1 MTDLPATHRRLVS
14 TVTKDGQARLSIQD
28 VPLPV
33 PGDDEV
39 LVRVEATPINPSD
52 LAVLLALTDP
62 AGYTRQDD
70 GTTAAPLAPA
80 VQRAL
85 SARAGIDLPV
95 GNEGAGTVV
104 AAGASDAAQALL
116 GKTVALAGGGFYA
129 QYRKVPAAACMIVPE
144 GTSAEEGASSY
155 VNPLTALGMVG
166 TMKREGYS
174 GLVHTAA
181 ASNLG
186 QMLVKLCAADG
197 VPLVNIVR
205 SDAQA
210 QILRDLGAEHVVDM
224 TADDF
229 MAKLIDAIAATGAYL
244 AFDAVGGGKLAGQ
257 ILAAM
262 EQAALRTQK
271 ADGPYGSRQMKQ
283 VYVYGGLSTAPTE
296 LTRSFGM
303 RWRMGGWLLTYFL
316 EDIGAAEAAGLRD
329 RVARELKTTFA
340 SKYTQRITLDQAI
353 DPAIIA
359 AYGKRATG
367 EKYLITPQ
375 A

>member
-1 MTDLPATHRRLVS
+1 MTDLPETFRRLVS
-14 TVTKDGQARLSIQD
+14 TVTPEGTVKLSLQD
-28 VPLPV
+28 TPV
-33 PGDDEV
+33 PSVKDEEV

-52 LAVLLALTDP
+52 LAVLLALTD
-62 AGYTRQDD
+62 GTEFTRD
-70 GTTAAPLAPA
+70 GDSATAPLNPA

-85 SARAGIDLPV
+85 SARAGVDVPV
-95 GNEGAGTVV
+95 GNEGAGVV
-104 AAGASDAAQALL
+104 VVAGASPEAQALL

-129 QYRKVPAAACMIVPE
+129 QYRKVRAADCMIVPE

-166 TMKREGYS
+166 TLKREGYK

-197 VPLVNIVR
+197 IPLVNIVR
-205 SDAQA
+205 SQAQA
-210 QILRDLGAEHVVDM
+210 DLLRGLGAEHVIDM
-224 TADDF
+224 TAEDF
-229 MAKLIDAIAATGAYL
+229 LPKLIDAIAATDAYL

-257 ILAAM
+257 ILTAM
-262 EQAALRTQK
+262 EQAALRTQR

-283 VYVYGGLSTAPTE
+283 VYVYGGLSPAPTE
-296 LTRSFGM
+296 FNRGFGM

-316 EDIGAAEAAGLRD
+316 EDIGADAAKELRD

-340 SKYTQRITLDQAI
+340 SKYTQRISLSEML
-353 DPAIIA
+353 DPATIA

-367 EKYLITPQ
+367 EKYLVTPQ

>member
-1 MTDLPATHRRLVS
+1 MTDLPDTYRRLVS
-14 TVTKDGQARLSIQD
+14 TVTPEGQVKLSLQD
-28 VPLPV
+28 MPLPSLN
-33 PGDDEV
+33 DDDV

-52 LAVLLALTDP
+52 LAVLLALTD
-62 AGYTRQDD
+62 GTQFTRD
-70 GTTAAPLAPA
+70 GDAATAPLNPA

-85 SARAGIDLPV
+85 SARAGVDLPV
-95 GNEGAGTVV
+95 GNEGAGEVV
-104 AAGASDAAQALL
+104 AAGQSPAAQALI

-129 QYRKVPAAACMIVPE
+129 QYRKVRAADCMIVPD

-166 TMKREGYS
+166 TMKREGYK

-205 SDAQA
+205 SEAQA
-210 QILRDLGAEHVVDM
+210 SLLRDLGAEHVVDM

-229 MAKLIDAIAATGAYL
+229 LPKLIDAIAATNAYL

-257 ILAAM
+257 ILTAM
-262 EQAALRTQK
+262 EQAALRTQR

-283 VYVYGGLSTAPTE
+283 VYLYGGLSPAPTE
-296 LTRSFGM
+296 FNRGFGM

-316 EDIGAAEAAGLRD
+316 EDIGGDAAKDLRD
-329 RVARELKTTFA
+329 RVACELKTTFA
-340 SKYTQRITLDQAI
+340 SKYTKRIALTEMLDP
-353 DPAIIA
+353 DTIA
-359 AYGKRATG
+359 AFGKRATG
-367 EKYLITPQ
+367 EKYLVMPQ
-375 A
+375 R

>member
-1 MTDLPATHRRLVS
+1 MTDLPETYRRLVS
-14 TVTKDGQARLSIQD
+14 TVTPEGQIRLSLQSI
-28 VPLPV
+28 PMPT

-39 LVRVEATPINPSD
+39 VIRVEASPINPSD
-52 LAVLLALTDP
+52 LGVLLALTEGD
-62 AGYTRQDD
+62 AFSRD
-70 GTTAAPLAPA
+70 GDAAVAPLSPP

-85 SARAGIDLPV
+85 SARKGIDLPV
-95 GNEGAGTVV
+95 GNEGAGVVV
-104 AAGASDAAQALL
+104 AAGSSADAQALI

-129 QYRKVPAAACMIVPE
+129 EYRKVRAADCMTVPE
-144 GTSAEEGASSY
+144 GTTAEEAASSY

-166 TMKREGYS
+166 TMKREGYQ

-186 QMLVKLCAADG
+186 QMLVKLCKADG

-205 SDAQA
+205 SETQA
-210 QILRDLGAEHVVDM
+210 KLLRDLGAEHVVDM

-229 MAKLIDAIAATGAYL
+229 MPKLIDAIAATNAFL

-262 EQAALRTQK
+262 EQAALRTQR
-271 ADGPYGSRQMKQ
+271 ANGPYGSRQMKQ
-283 VYVYGGLSTAPTE
+283 VYLYGGLSSAPTE
-296 LTRSFGM
+296 FNRGFGM

-316 EDIGAAEAAGLRD
+316 EDVGATEAKALRE
-329 RVARELKTTFA
+329 RVSRELKTTFV
-340 SKYTQRITLDQAI
+340 SKYTQRIPLAGVL
-353 DPAIIA
+353 DPANIA

-367 EKYLITPQ
+367 EKYLVTPQ

>member
-14 TVTKDGQARLSIQD
+14 TVTPEGQVRLSIQD
-28 VPLPV
+28 VPVPT

-39 LVRVEATPINPSD
+39 VVRVEATPINPSD
-52 LAVLLALTDP
+52 LGVLLALTEGT
-62 AGYTRQDD
+62 AFERD
-70 GTTAAPLAPA
+70 GDAAVARLSPP

-85 SARAGIDLPV
+85 SARTGIDLPV
-95 GNEGAGTVV
+95 GNEGSGVVV
-104 AAGASDAAQALL
+104 AAGQSDAAQALL

-129 QYRKVPAAACMIVPE
+129 QYRKAPAAACMIVPE

-166 TMKREGYS
+166 TLKREGYQ

-197 VPLVNIVR
+197 TPLVNIVR
-205 SDAQA
+205 SEAQA
-210 QILRDLGAEHVVDM
+210 QLLRDLGAEHVVDM

-229 MAKLIDAIAATGAYL
+229 MPKLVEAIAATQAFL

-262 EQAALRTQK
+262 EQAALKTQK
-271 ADGPYGSRQMKQ
+271 VDGPYGSRQMKQ

-296 LTRSFGM
+296 FNRGFGM

-316 EDIGAAEAAGLRD
+316 EEIGAEEAKGLRD

-340 SKYTQRITLDQAI
+340 SKYTKRIALADMLD
-353 DPAIIA
+353 PETIA
-359 AYGKRATG
+359 AFGKRATG
-367 EKYLITPQ
+367 EKYLVLPQ
-375 A
+375 Q

>member
-1 MTDLPATHRRLVS
+1 MTDLPDTYRRLVS
-14 TVTKDGQARLSIQD
+14 TVTPEGQVKLSLQD
-28 VPLPV
+28 MPLPSLN
-33 PGDDEV
+33 DDDV

-52 LAVLLALTDP
+52 LAVLLALTD
-62 AGYTRQDD
+62 GTQFTRD
-70 GTTAAPLAPA
+70 GDAATAPLNPA
-80 VQRAL
+80 AQRAL
-85 SARAGIDLPV
+85 SARAGVDLPV
-95 GNEGAGTVV
+95 GNEGAGEVV
-104 AAGASDAAQALL
+104 AAGQSPAAQALI

-129 QYRKVPAAACMIVPE
+129 QFRKARAADCMIVPD

-166 TMKREGYS
+166 TMKREGYK

-205 SDAQA
+205 SEAQA
-210 QILRDLGAEHVVDM
+210 SLLRDLGAEHVVDM

-229 MAKLIDAIAATGAYL
+229 LPKLIDAIAATNAYL

-257 ILAAM
+257 ILTAM
-262 EQAALRTQK
+262 EQAALRTQR

-283 VYVYGGLSTAPTE
+283 VYLYGGLSPAPTE
-296 LTRSFGM
+296 FNRGFGM

-316 EDIGAAEAAGLRD
+316 EDIGGDAAKDLRD

-340 SKYTQRITLDQAI
+340 SKYTKRIALTEMLDP
-353 DPAIIA
+353 DTIA
-359 AYGKRATG
+359 AFGKRATG
-367 EKYLITPQ
+367 EKYLVMPQ
-375 A
+375 R

>member
-1 MTDLPATHRRLVS
+1 MTDLPDTYRRLVS
-14 TVTKDGQARLSIQD
+14 TVTPEGQVKLSLQD
-28 VPLPV
+28 TPLPSLN
-33 PGDDEV
+33 DDDV

-52 LAVLLALTDP
+52 LAVLLALTD
-62 AGYTRQDD
+62 GTQFTRD
-70 GTTAAPLAPA
+70 GDAATAPLNPA

-85 SARAGIDLPV
+85 SARAGVDLPV
-95 GNEGAGTVV
+95 GNEGAGEVV
-104 AAGASDAAQALL
+104 AAGQSPAAQALI

-129 QYRKVPAAACMIVPE
+129 QFRKVRAADCMIVPD

-166 TMKREGYS
+166 TMKREGYT

-205 SDAQA
+205 SEAQA
-210 QILRDLGAEHVVDM
+210 SLLRDLGAEHVVDM

-229 MAKLIDAIAATGAYL
+229 LPKLIDAIAATNAYL

-257 ILAAM
+257 ILTAM
-262 EQAALRTQK
+262 EQAALRTQR

-283 VYVYGGLSTAPTE
+283 VYLYGGLSPAPTE
-296 LTRSFGM
+296 FNRGFGM

-316 EDIGAAEAAGLRD
+316 EDIGSDAANGLRD

-340 SKYTQRITLDQAI
+340 SKYTKRIALTEMLDP
-353 DPAIIA
+353 DTIA
-359 AYGKRATG
+359 AFGKRATG
-367 EKYLITPQ
+367 EKYLVMPQ
-375 A
+375 R

>member
-1 MTDLPATHRRLVS
+1 MTDLPETYRRLVS
-14 TVTKDGQARLSIQD
+14 TVTPEGQVRLSLQS
-28 VPLPV
+28 VPMPT

-39 LVRVEATPINPSD
+39 VIRVEASPINPSD
-52 LAVLLALTDP
+52 LGVLLALTEGD
-62 AGYTRQDD
+62 AFSRD
-70 GTTAAPLAPA
+70 GDAAVAPLSPP

-85 SARAGIDLPV
+85 SARKGIDLPV
-95 GNEGAGTVV
+95 GNEGAGVVV
-104 AAGASDAAQALL
+104 AAGSSADAQALL

-129 QYRKVPAAACMIVPE
+129 EYRKVRAADCMTVPE
-144 GTSAEEGASSY
+144 GTTAEEAASSY

-166 TMKREGYS
+166 TMKREGYQ

-186 QMLVKLCAADG
+186 QMLVKLCKADG

-205 SDAQA
+205 SETQA
-210 QILRDLGAEHVVDM
+210 KLLRDLGAEHVVDM

-229 MAKLIDAIAATGAYL
+229 MPKLIDAIAATNAFL

-262 EQAALRTQK
+262 EQAALRTQR

-283 VYVYGGLSTAPTE
+283 VYLYGGLSSAPTE
-296 LTRSFGM
+296 FNRGFGM

-316 EDIGAAEAAGLRD
+316 EDVGATEAKALRE
-329 RVARELKTTFA
+329 RVSRELKTTFA
-340 SKYTQRITLDQAI
+340 SKYTQRIPLAGVL
-353 DPAIIA
+353 DPANIA

-367 EKYLITPQ
+367 EKYLVTPQ

>member
-1 MTDLPATHRRLVS
+1 MTDLPDTYRRLVS
-14 TVTKDGQARLSIQD
+14 TVTPEGQVKLSLQD
-28 VPLPV
+28 TPLPSLN
-33 PGDDEV
+33 DDDV

-52 LAVLLALTDP
+52 LAVLLALTD
-62 AGYTRQDD
+62 GTQFTRD
-70 GTTAAPLAPA
+70 GDAATAPLNPA

-85 SARAGIDLPV
+85 SARAGVDLPV
-95 GNEGAGTVV
+95 GNEGAGEVV
-104 AAGASDAAQALL
+104 AAGQSPAAQALI

-129 QYRKVPAAACMIVPE
+129 QFRKARAADCMIVPD

-166 TMKREGYS
+166 TMKREGYT

-205 SDAQA
+205 SEAQA
-210 QILRDLGAEHVVDM
+210 SLLRDLGAEHVVDM

-229 MAKLIDAIAATGAYL
+229 LPKLIDAIAATNAYL

-257 ILAAM
+257 ILTAM
-262 EQAALRTQK
+262 EQAALRTQR

-283 VYVYGGLSTAPTE
+283 VYLYGGLSPAPTE
-296 LTRSFGM
+296 FNRGFGM

-316 EDIGAAEAAGLRD
+316 EDIGSDAANGLRD

-340 SKYTQRITLDQAI
+340 SKYTKRIALTEMLDP
-353 DPAIIA
+353 DTIA
-359 AYGKRATG
+359 AFGKRATG
-367 EKYLITPQ
+367 EKYLVMPQ
-375 A
+375 R

>member
-1 MTDLPATHRRLVS
+1 MTDLPDTYRRLVS
-14 TVTKDGQARLSIQD
+14 TVTPEGQVRLSLQS
-28 VPLPV
+28 VPMPT

-39 LVRVEATPINPSD
+39 VIRVEASPINPSD
-52 LAVLLALTDP
+52 LGVLLALTEGD
-62 AGYTRQDD
+62 AFSRD
-70 GTTAAPLAPA
+70 GDAAVAPLSPP

-85 SARAGIDLPV
+85 SARKGIDLPV
-95 GNEGAGTVV
+95 GNEGAGVVV
-104 AAGASDAAQALL
+104 AAGSSADAQALL

-129 QYRKVPAAACMIVPE
+129 EYRKVRAADCMTVPE
-144 GTSAEEGASSY
+144 GTTAKEAASSY

-166 TMKREGYS
+166 TMKREGYQ

-186 QMLVKLCAADG
+186 QMLVKLCKADG

-205 SDAQA
+205 SETQA
-210 QILRDLGAEHVVDM
+210 KLLRDLGAEHVVDM

-229 MAKLIDAIAATGAYL
+229 MPKLIDAIAATNAFL

-262 EQAALRTQK
+262 EQAALRTQR

-283 VYVYGGLSTAPTE
+283 VYLYGGLSSAPTE
-296 LTRSFGM
+296 FNRGFGM

-316 EDIGAAEAAGLRD
+316 EDVGATEAKALRE
-329 RVARELKTTFA
+329 RVSRELKTTFA
-340 SKYTQRITLDQAI
+340 SKYTQRIPLAGVL
-353 DPAIIA
+353 DPANIA

-367 EKYLITPQ
+367 EKYLVTPQ

>member
-1 MTDLPATHRRLVS
+1 MTDLPDTYRRLVS
-14 TVTKDGQARLSIQD
+14 TVTPEGQVKLSLQD
-28 VPLPV
+28 TPLPSLN
-33 PGDDEV
+33 DDDV

-52 LAVLLALTDP
+52 LAVLLALTD
-62 AGYTRQDD
+62 GTQFTRD
-70 GTTAAPLAPA
+70 GDAATAPLNPA
-80 VQRAL
+80 AQRAL
-85 SARAGIDLPV
+85 SARAGVDLPV
-95 GNEGAGTVV
+95 GNEGAGEVV
-104 AAGASDAAQALL
+104 AAGQSPAAQALI

-129 QYRKVPAAACMIVPE
+129 QFRKVRAADCMIVPD

-166 TMKREGYS
+166 TMKREGYT

-205 SDAQA
+205 SEAQA
-210 QILRDLGAEHVVDM
+210 SLLRDLGAEHVVDM

-229 MAKLIDAIAATGAYL
+229 LPKLIDAIAATNAYL

-257 ILAAM
+257 ILTAM
-262 EQAALRTQK
+262 EQAALRTQR

-283 VYVYGGLSTAPTE
+283 VYLYGGLSPAPTE
-296 LTRSFGM
+296 FNRGFGM

-316 EDIGAAEAAGLRD
+316 EDIGGDAAKDLRD

-340 SKYTQRITLDQAI
+340 SKYTKRIALTEMLDP
-353 DPAIIA
+353 DTIA
-359 AYGKRATG
+359 AFGKRATG
-367 EKYLITPQ
+367 EKYLVMPQ
-375 A
+375 R

>member
-1 MTDLPATHRRLVS
+1 MTDLPDTYRRLVS
-14 TVTKDGQARLSIQD
+14 TVTPEGQVRLSLQSVPMTTPADDD
-28 VPLPV
+28 VV
-33 PGDDEV
+33 I
-39 LVRVEATPINPSD
+39 RVEASPINPSD
-52 LAVLLALTDP
+52 LGVLLALTEGD
-62 AGYTRQDD
+62 AFTSD
-70 GTTAAPLAPA
+70 GDAAVAPLSPP

-85 SARAGIDLPV
+85 SARKGVDLPV
-95 GNEGAGTVV
+95 GNEGAGVVV
-104 AAGASDAAQALL
+104 AAGASEAAQALL

-129 QYRKVPAAACMIVPE
+129 EYRKVRASECMIVPD
-144 GTSAEEGASSY
+144 GTSAEEAASSY

-166 TMKREGYS
+166 TLKREGYQ

-186 QMLVKLCAADG
+186 QMLVKLCKADG
-197 VPLVNIVR
+197 IPLVNIVR
-205 SDAQA
+205 SEAQA
-210 QILRDLGAEHVVDM
+210 KLLRDLGAEHVVDM
-224 TADDF
+224 TADNF
-229 MAKLIDAIAATGAYL
+229 IPSLIDAIAATNAFL

-262 EQAALRTQK
+262 EQAALRTQR

-283 VYVYGGLSTAPTE
+283 VYIYGGLSSAPTE
-296 LTRSFGM
+296 FNRGFGM

-316 EDIGAAEAAGLRD
+316 EDVGATEAKALRE

-340 SKYTQRITLDQAI
+340 SKYTQRIPLSGVL
-353 DPAIIA
+353 DPANIA

-367 EKYLITPQ
+367 EKYLVTPQ

>member
-1 MTDLPATHRRLVS
+1 MTDLPETHRRLVS
-14 TVTKDGQARLSIQD
+14 TVTKEGEVRLSLQT
-28 VPLPV
+28 VPLPA
-33 PGDDEV
+33 PGDEEV

-52 LAVLLALTDP
+52 LGVLLALTD
-62 AGYTRQDD
+62 
-70 GTTAAPLAPA
+70 GTAFTASEGAATAPLTAA

-85 SARAGIDLPV
+85 SGRAGIDLPV

-104 AAGASDAAQALL
+104 AAGASPAAQALI

-144 GTSAEEGASSY
+144 GTSAEEAASSY
-155 VNPLTALGMVG
+155 VNPLTALGMVR
-166 TMKREGYS
+166 TMKREGYT
-174 GLVHTAA
+174 GLIHTAA

-205 SDAQA
+205 SEAQA

-224 TADDF
+224 TTEDF
-229 MAKLIDAIAATGAYL
+229 MPKLIEAIAATQAFL
-244 AFDAVGGGKLAGQ
+244 AFDAVGGGKIAGQ

-271 ADGPYGSRQMKQ
+271 VDGPYGSRQMKQ

-296 LTRSFGM
+296 FNRGFGM
-303 RWRMGGWLLTYFL
+303 RWKMGGWLLTYFL
-316 EDIGAAEAAGLRD
+316 EDVGFEEAAALRA

-340 SKYTQRITLDQAI
+340 SHYTQRISLGEAI
-353 DPAIIA
+353 DPAVIA
-359 AYGKRATG
+359 AYAKRATG
-367 EKYLITPQ
+367 EKYLILPQ
-375 A
+375 R

>member
-1 MTDLPATHRRLVS
+1 MTDLPDTYRRLVS
-14 TVTKDGQARLSIQD
+14 TVTPEGQVKLSLQD
-28 VPLPV
+28 MPLPSLN
-33 PGDDEV
+33 DDDV

-52 LAVLLALTDP
+52 LAVLLALTD
-62 AGYTRQDD
+62 GTQFTRD
-70 GTTAAPLAPA
+70 GDAATAPLNPA

-85 SARAGIDLPV
+85 SARAGVDLPV
-95 GNEGAGTVV
+95 GNEGAGEVV
-104 AAGASDAAQALL
+104 AAGQSPAAQALI

-129 QYRKVPAAACMIVPE
+129 QYRKVRAADCMIVPD

-166 TMKREGYS
+166 TMKREGYK

-205 SDAQA
+205 SEAQA
-210 QILRDLGAEHVVDM
+210 SLLRDLGAEHVVDM

-229 MAKLIDAIAATGAYL
+229 LPKLIDAIAATNAYL

-257 ILAAM
+257 ILTAM
-262 EQAALRTQK
+262 EQAALRTQR

-283 VYVYGGLSTAPTE
+283 VYLYGGLSPAPTE
-296 LTRSFGM
+296 FNRGFGM

-316 EDIGAAEAAGLRD
+316 EDIGGDAAKDLRD

-340 SKYTQRITLDQAI
+340 SKYTKRIALSEMLDP
-353 DPAIIA
+353 DTIA
-359 AYGKRATG
+359 AFGKRATG
-367 EKYLITPQ
+367 EKYLVVPQ
-375 A
+375 R

>member
-1 MTDLPATHRRLVS
+1 MTDLPASHRRLVS
-14 TVTKDGQARLSIQD
+14 TVTPEGQVRLSIQD
-28 VPLPV
+28 VPVPA

-39 LVRVEATPINPSD
+39 VIRIEATPINPSD
-52 LAVLLALTDP
+52 LGVLLALTEGT
-62 AGYTRQDD
+62 AFESD
-70 GTTAAPLAPA
+70 GDAAVAPLSPP

-95 GNEGAGTVV
+95 GNEGAGVVV
-104 AAGASDAAQALL
+104 AAGSSEAAQALL
-116 GKTVALAGGGFYA
+116 GKTVAAAGGGFYA
-129 QYRKVPAAACMIVPE
+129 QYRKAPAAACMIVPE

-166 TMKREGYS
+166 TLKREGYQ

-197 VPLVNIVR
+197 IPLVNIVR

-210 QILRDLGAEHVVDM
+210 QLLRDLGAEHVVDM

-229 MAKLIDAIAATGAYL
+229 MPKLVEAIAATQAFL

-262 EQAALRTQK
+262 EQAALKTQK
-271 ADGPYGSRQMKQ
+271 VDGPYGSRQMKQ

-296 LTRSFGM
+296 FNRGFGM

-316 EDIGAAEAAGLRD
+316 EDVGADEAKALRD

-340 SKYTQRITLDQAI
+340 SKYTKRIALADMLN
-353 DPAIIA
+353 PATIA
-359 AYGKRATG
+359 AFGKRATG
-367 EKYLITPQ
+367 EKYLVLPQ
-375 A
+375 Q

>member
-1 MTDLPATHRRLVS
+1 MTDLPETFRRLVS
-14 TVTKDGQARLSIQD
+14 TVTPEGEVKLSLKDTPMPSVND
-28 VPLPV
+28 E
-33 PGDDEV
+33 EV

-52 LAVLLALTDP
+52 LAVLLALTD
-62 AGYTRQDD
+62 GTQFTRD
-70 GTTAAPLAPA
+70 GDSATAPLNPA

-85 SARAGIDLPV
+85 APRSGVDVPV
-95 GNEGAGTVV
+95 GNEGAGVVV
-104 AAGASDAAQALL
+104 AAGASTAAQALL

-129 QYRKVPAAACMIVPE
+129 QFRKVRAADCMIVPE

-166 TMKREGYS
+166 TLKREGYK

-197 VPLVNIVR
+197 IPLVNIVR
-205 SDAQA
+205 SEAQA
-210 QILRDLGAEHVVDM
+210 DLLRGLGAEHVVNM
-224 TADDF
+224 TTDDF
-229 MAKLIDAIAATGAYL
+229 LPKLIDAIAATDAYL
-244 AFDAVGGGKLAGQ
+244 AFDAVGGGKLAGH
-257 ILAAM
+257 ILTAM
-262 EQAALRTQK
+262 EQAALRTQR

-283 VYVYGGLSTAPTE
+283 VYVYGGLSPAPTE
-296 LTRSFGM
+296 FNRGFGM

-316 EDIGAAEAAGLRD
+316 EDIGADAAKELRD

-340 SKYTQRITLDQAI
+340 SNYTKRISLSEMLD
-353 DPAIIA
+353 PETIA

-367 EKYLITPQ
+367 EKYLVAPQ

>member
-1 MTDLPATHRRLVS
+1 MTDLPDTYRRLVS
-14 TVTKDGQARLSIQD
+14 TVTPEGQVKLSLQD
-28 VPLPV
+28 TPLPSLN
-33 PGDDEV
+33 DDDV

-52 LAVLLALTDP
+52 LAVLLALTD
-62 AGYTRQDD
+62 GTQFTRD
-70 GTTAAPLAPA
+70 GDAATAPLNPA

-85 SARAGIDLPV
+85 SARAGVDLPV
-95 GNEGAGTVV
+95 GNEGAGEVV
-104 AAGASDAAQALL
+104 AAGQSPAAQALI

-129 QYRKVPAAACMIVPE
+129 QYRKVRAADCMIVPD

-166 TMKREGYS
+166 TMKREGYT

-205 SDAQA
+205 SEAQA
-210 QILRDLGAEHVVDM
+210 SLLRDLGAEHVVDM

-229 MAKLIDAIAATGAYL
+229 LPKLIDAIAATNAYL

-257 ILAAM
+257 ILTAM
-262 EQAALRTQK
+262 EQAALRTQR

-283 VYVYGGLSTAPTE
+283 VYLYGGLSPAPTE
-296 LTRSFGM
+296 FNRGFGM

-316 EDIGAAEAAGLRD
+316 EDIGSDAANGLRD

-340 SKYTQRITLDQAI
+340 SKYTKRIALTEMLDP
-353 DPAIIA
+353 DTIA
-359 AYGKRATG
+359 AFGKRATG
-367 EKYLITPQ
+367 EKYLVMPQ
-375 A
+375 R

>member
-1 MTDLPATHRRLVS
+1 MTDLPDTHRRLVS
-14 TVTKDGQARLSIQD
+14 TVTKDGEVRLTLQD

-33 PGDDEV
+33 PNDDEI

-52 LAVLLALTDP
+52 LGVLLALTEGT
-62 AGYTRQDD
+62 AFSSD
-70 GTTAAPLAPA
+70 GDAAVATLSAP

-104 AAGASDAAQALL
+104 AAGASPEAQALL

-129 QYRKVPAAACMIVPE
+129 QYRKVPAAAAMIVPE

-166 TMKREGYS
+166 TLKREGYK

-197 VPLVNIVR
+197 IPLVNVVR
-205 SDAQA
+205 SQAQA

-224 TADDF
+224 TAEDF
-229 MAKLIDAIAATGAYL
+229 MPQLIEAIAATQAFL

-257 ILAAM
+257 ILTAM

-271 ADGPYGSRQMKQ
+271 VDGPYGSRQMKQ

-296 LTRSFGM
+296 VTRSFGM

-316 EDIGAAEAAGLRD
+316 EDVGPEAARHLRN
-329 RVARELKTTFA
+329 RVAQELKTTFA

-367 EKYLITPQ
+367 EKYLILPQ

>member
-1 MTDLPATHRRLVS
+1 MTDTLPDTHRRLVS
-14 TVTKDGQARLSIQD
+14 TVTKDGEIRLSLQT

-52 LAVLLALTDP
+52 LGVLLALTEGS
-62 AGYTRQDD
+62 AFSAVD
-70 GTTAAPLAPA
+70 GGASAPLTPA

-85 SARAGIDLPV
+85 GARAGIDLPV
-95 GNEGAGTVV
+95 GNEGAGRVV
-104 AAGASDAAQALL
+104 AAGSSEAAQALV

-129 QYRKVPAAACMIVPE
+129 QYRKVPAAACMIVPD
-144 GTSAEEGASSY
+144 GTSAEEAASSY

-166 TMKREGYS
+166 TLKREGYKAI
-174 GLVHTAA
+174 VHTAA

-197 VPLVNIVR
+197 IALVNVVR
-205 SDAQA
+205 SQAQA
-210 QILRDLGAEHVVDM
+210 ELLRGLGAEHVVDM
-224 TADDF
+224 TAEDF
-229 MAKLIDAIAATGAYL
+229 VPKLIDAIAATDAYL

-296 LTRSFGM
+296 FNRGFGM

-316 EDIGAAEAAGLRD
+316 EDVGADEAKALRD

-340 SKYTQRITLDQAI
+340 SKYTQRISLDEAL

-367 EKYLITPQ
+367 EKYLILPQ
-375 A
+375 S

>member
-1 MTDLPATHRRLVS
+1 MTDLPTTHRRVVS
-14 TVTKDGQARLSIQD
+14 TVTTEGQVRLSLQD
-28 VPLPV
+28 VPV
-33 PGDDEV
+33 PAPGEDEV
-39 LVRVEATPINPSD
+39 VVRVEATPINPSD
-52 LAVLLALTDP
+52 LGVLLALTEGT
-62 AGYTRQDD
+62 AFERD
-70 GTTAAPLAPA
+70 GDAAVARLAPA
-80 VQRAL
+80 AQRAL

-95 GNEGAGTVV
+95 GNEGAGVVV

-129 QYRKVPAAACMIVPE
+129 QYRKAPAAACMIVPD
-144 GTSAEEGASSY
+144 GTSPEEGASSY

-166 TMKREGYS
+166 TLKREGYK

-197 VPLVNIVR
+197 IPLVNIVR
-205 SDAQA
+205 SDAQT
-210 QILRDLGAEHVVDM
+210 QLLRDLGAEHIIDM
-224 TADDF
+224 TANDF
-229 MAKLIDAIAATGAYL
+229 MPKLIEAIGATQAFL

-296 LTRSFGM
+296 FNRGFGM

-316 EDIGAAEAAGLRD
+316 EDIGTAEAKALRD
-329 RVARELKTTFA
+329 RVAGELKTTFA
-340 SKYTQRITLDQAI
+340 SKYTKRITLEDML
-353 DPAIIA
+353 DPETIA
-359 AYGKRATG
+359 AFGKRATG
-367 EKYLITPQ
+367 EKYLVLPQ
-375 A
+375 S

>member
-1 MTDLPATHRRLVS
+1 MTDLPDSFRRLVS
-14 TVTKDGQARLSIQD
+14 TVTPEGQVKLALQD
-28 VPLPV
+28 APIPSLN
-33 PGDDEV
+33 DDDV

-52 LAVLLALTDP
+52 LAVLLALTD
-62 AGYTRQDD
+62 
-70 GTTAAPLAPA
+70 GTEFKREGDASVAPLNPA

-85 SARAGIDLPV
+85 SARAGVDLPV
-95 GNEGAGTVV
+95 GNEGAGKVV
-104 AAGASDAAQALL
+104 AAGASAAAQALL

-129 QYRKVPAAACMIVPE
+129 QYRKVRAADCMIVPE
-144 GTSAEEGASSY
+144 GTSAEEAASSY

-166 TMKREGYS
+166 TLKREGYQ

-197 VPLVNIVR
+197 IPLVNIVR

-210 QILRDLGAEHVVDM
+210 QLLRSLGAEHVVNM

-229 MAKLIDAIAATGAYL
+229 LPSLIDAIAATSAFL

-257 ILAAM
+257 ILTAM
-262 EQAALRTQK
+262 EQAALRTQRV
-271 ADGPYGSRQMKQ
+271 DGPYGSRQMKQ
-283 VYVYGGLSTAPTE
+283 VYVYGGLSPAPTE
-296 LTRSFGM
+296 FNRGFGM

-316 EDIGAAEAAGLRD
+316 EDIGLDSAKNLRD
-329 RVARELKTTFA
+329 RVAKELKTTFA
-340 SKYTQRITLDQAI
+340 SNYTKRITLSEML
-353 DPAIIA
+353 DPAVIA

-367 EKYLITPQ
+367 EKYLVLPQ

>member
-1 MTDLPATHRRLVS
+1 MTDLPETHRRLVS
-14 TVTKDGQARLSIQD
+14 TVTPEGQVRLSIQD
-28 VPLPV
+28 VPVPT

-39 LVRVEATPINPSD
+39 IIRVEATPINPSD
-52 LAVLLALTDP
+52 LGVLLALTEGT
-62 AGYTRQDD
+62 AFEAD
-70 GTTAAPLAPA
+70 GDAAVARLSPP

-85 SARAGIDLPV
+85 SARAGVDLPV
-95 GNEGAGTVV
+95 GNEGAGVVV
-104 AAGASDAAQALL
+104 AAGSSEAAQALL
-116 GKTVALAGGGFYA
+116 GKTVAAAGGGFYA
-129 QYRKVPAAACMIVPE
+129 QYRKAPAGACMIVPE

-166 TMKREGYS
+166 TLKREGYQ

-186 QMLVKLCAADG
+186 QMLVKLCAAAG
-197 VPLVNIVR
+197 IPLVNIVR

-210 QILRDLGAEHVVDM
+210 QLLRDLGAEHVVDM

-229 MAKLIDAIAATGAYL
+229 MPKLVEAIAATQAFL

-262 EQAALRTQK
+262 EQAALKTQK
-271 ADGPYGSRQMKQ
+271 VDGPYGSRQMKQ

-296 LTRSFGM
+296 FNRGFGM

-316 EDIGAAEAAGLRD
+316 EEIGAEEAKGLRD

-340 SKYTQRITLDQAI
+340 SKYTRRIALADMLD
-353 DPAIIA
+353 PETIA
-359 AYGKRATG
+359 AFGKRATG
-367 EKYLITPQ
+367 EKYLVLPQ
-375 A
+375 Q

>member
-1 MTDLPATHRRLVS
+1 MTDLPDSFRRLVS
-14 TVTKDGQARLSIQD
+14 TVTPEGQVKLTLQD
-28 VPLPV
+28 APIPSLN
-33 PGDDEV
+33 DDDV

-52 LAVLLALTDP
+52 LAVLLALTD
-62 AGYTRQDD
+62 
-70 GTTAAPLAPA
+70 GTEFKREGDASVAPLNPA

-85 SARAGIDLPV
+85 SARAGVDLPV
-95 GNEGAGTVV
+95 GNEGAGKVV
-104 AAGASDAAQALL
+104 AAGASAAAQALL

-129 QYRKVPAAACMIVPE
+129 QYRKVRAADCMIVPE
-144 GTSAEEGASSY
+144 GTSAEEAASSY

-166 TMKREGYS
+166 TLKREGYQ

-197 VPLVNIVR
+197 IPLVNIVR

-210 QILRDLGAEHVVDM
+210 QLLRSLGAEHVVNM

-229 MAKLIDAIAATGAYL
+229 LPSLIDAIAATSAFL

-257 ILAAM
+257 ILTAM
-262 EQAALRTQK
+262 EQAALRTQRV
-271 ADGPYGSRQMKQ
+271 DGPYGSRQMKQ
-283 VYVYGGLSTAPTE
+283 VYVYGGLSPAPTE
-296 LTRSFGM
+296 FNRGFGM

-316 EDIGAAEAAGLRD
+316 EDIGPDSAKNLRD
-329 RVARELKTTFA
+329 RVAKELKTTFA
-340 SKYTQRITLDQAI
+340 SNYTKRITLSEML
-353 DPAIIA
+353 DPAVIA

-367 EKYLITPQ
+367 EKYLVLPQ

>member
-1 MTDLPATHRRLVS
+1 MTDLPETYRRLVS
-14 TVTKDGQARLSIQD
+14 TVTAEGQVRLSLQD
-28 VPLPV
+28 VPV
-33 PGDDEV
+33 PTLNDEDV

-52 LAVLLALTDP
+52 LAVLLALTD
-62 AGYTRQDD
+62 GTEFTRE
-70 GTTAAPLAPA
+70 GNSASAPLNPA

-85 SARAGIDLPV
+85 SPRAGVDVPV
-95 GNEGAGTVV
+95 GNEGAGQVV
-104 AAGASDAAQALL
+104 AAGASPSAQALL

-129 QYRKVPAAACMIVPE
+129 QYRKVRAADCMIVPE
-144 GTSAEEGASSY
+144 GTSAEEAASSY

-166 TMKREGYS
+166 TMKREGYQ

-205 SDAQA
+205 SEAQA
-210 QILRDLGAEHVVDM
+210 QLLRDLGAQHVVDM

-229 MAKLIDAIAATGAYL
+229 LPKLIDAIAATNAFL

-257 ILAAM
+257 ILTAM
-262 EQAALRTQK
+262 EQAALRTQR

-283 VYVYGGLSTAPTE
+283 VYLYGGLSPAPTE
-296 LTRSFGM
+296 FNRGFGM

-316 EDIGAAEAAGLRD
+316 EDIGAGAAKELRD

-340 SKYTQRITLDQAI
+340 SKYTKRIALAEML
-353 DPAIIA
+353 DPATIA

-367 EKYLITPQ
+367 EKYLVVPQ

>member
-1 MTDLPATHRRLVS
+1 MTDLPDTYRRLVS
-14 TVTKDGQARLSIQD
+14 TVTPDGEVKLSLQNT
-28 VPLPV
+28 PMPSLN
-33 PGDDEV
+33 DDDV

-52 LAVLLALTDP
+52 LAVLLALTD
-62 AGYTRQDD
+62 GTQFTRD
-70 GTTAAPLAPA
+70 GDAATAPLNPA

-85 SARAGIDLPV
+85 SARAGVDLPV
-95 GNEGAGTVV
+95 GNEGAGEVV
-104 AAGASDAAQALL
+104 AAGQSPAAQALI

-129 QYRKVPAAACMIVPE
+129 QYRKVRAADCMIVPE
-144 GTSAEEGASSY
+144 GTTAEEGASSY

-205 SDAQA
+205 SEAQA
-210 QILRDLGAEHVVDM
+210 SLLRDLGAEHVVDM

-229 MAKLIDAIAATGAYL
+229 LPKLIDAIAATNAYL

-257 ILAAM
+257 ILTAM
-262 EQAALRTQK
+262 EQAALRTQR

-283 VYVYGGLSTAPTE
+283 VYLYGGLSPAPTE
-296 LTRSFGM
+296 FNRGFGM

-316 EDIGAAEAAGLRD
+316 EDIGADAAKELRD
-329 RVARELKTTFA
+329 RVAGELKTTFA
-340 SKYTQRITLDQAI
+340 SKYTKRISLAEMLD
-353 DPAIIA
+353 PETIA
-359 AYGKRATG
+359 AFGKRATG
-367 EKYLITPQ
+367 EKYLVLPQ
-375 A
+375 S

>member
-14 TVTKDGQARLSIQD
+14 TVTREGKVRLSIQE
-28 VPLPV
+28 VPLPT
-33 PGDDEV
+33 PGDDDV
-39 LVRVEATPINPSD
+39 VVRVEATPINPSD
-52 LAVLLALTDP
+52 LGVLLALTD
-62 AGYTRQDD
+62 GTSFERD
-70 GTTAAPLAPA
+70 GDGASATLSPA

-85 SARAGIDLPV
+85 SGRRGVDLPV
-95 GNEGAGTVV
+95 GNEGAGVVV
-104 AAGASDAAQALL
+104 AAGASSAAQALM

-129 QYRKVPAAACMIVPE
+129 QYRKVAADACMIVPE
-144 GTSAEEGASSY
+144 GTSAEDGASSY

-166 TMKREGYS
+166 TLKREGYE

-197 VPLVNIVR
+197 IPLVNIVR
-205 SDAQA
+205 SEAQA
-210 QILRDLGAEHVVDM
+210 TLLRDLGAEHVVDM
-224 TADDF
+224 TAEDF
-229 MAKLIDAIAATGAYL
+229 MPQLIDAIAATQAFL

-257 ILAAM
+257 ILGAM

-271 ADGPYGSRQMKQ
+271 VDGPYGSRQMKQ
-283 VYVYGGLSTAPTE
+283 VYLYGGLSSTPTE
-296 LTRSFGM
+296 FNRSFGM

-316 EDIGAAEAAGLRD
+316 EEAGADEAKALRD

-340 SKYTQRITLDQAI
+340 SKYTKRITLEDML
-353 DPAIIA
+353 DPETIA
-359 AYGKRATG
+359 AFGKRATG
-367 EKYLITPQ
+367 EKYLVTPQ

>member
-1 MTDLPATHRRLVS
+1 MTDLPETHRRLVS
-14 TVTKDGQARLSIQD
+14 TVTAEGEVRLSLQT

-33 PGDDEV
+33 PSDDEV

-52 LAVLLALTDP
+52 LGVLLALTDGT
-62 AGYTRQDD
+62 AFTGSD
-70 GTTAAPLAPA
+70 GAATAPLTPA

-85 SARAGIDLPV
+85 SGRAGIDLPV

-104 AAGASDAAQALL
+104 AAGASQAAQALI

-144 GTSAEEGASSY
+144 GTSAEEAASSY

-166 TMKREGYS
+166 TMKREGYT
-174 GLVHTAA
+174 GLIHTAA

-186 QMLVKLCAADG
+186 QMLVKLCAADC

-205 SDAQA
+205 SEAQA
-210 QILRDLGAEHVVDM
+210 QILRGLGAEHVVDM
-224 TADDF
+224 TSDDF
-229 MAKLIDAIAATGAYL
+229 MPQLIEAIAVTQAFL

-271 ADGPYGSRQMKQ
+271 VDGPYGSRQMKQ

-296 LTRSFGM
+296 FNRGFGM
-303 RWRMGGWLLTYFL
+303 RWKMGGWLLTYFL
-316 EDIGAAEAAGLRD
+316 EDVGFEEAAALRA

-340 SKYTQRITLDQAI
+340 SNYTQRISLDEAI
-353 DPAIIA
+353 DPAVIA
-359 AYGKRATG
+359 AYAKRATG
-367 EKYLITPQ
+367 EKYLILPQ
-375 A
+375 R

>member
-1 MTDLPATHRRLVS
+1 MTELPETHRRLVS
-14 TVTKDGQARLSIQD
+14 TVTKEGEVRLSLQT

-33 PGDDEV
+33 PNDDEV

-52 LAVLLALTDP
+52 LGVLLALTDGSAFT
-62 AGYTRQDD
+62 AGD
-70 GTTAAPLAPA
+70 GATVAPLSPA

-85 SARAGIDLPV
+85 LGRAGIDLPV

-104 AAGASDAAQALL
+104 AAGASEAAQALI

-166 TMKREGYS
+166 TLKREGYK

-197 VPLVNIVR
+197 IPLVNVVR
-205 SDAQA
+205 SDTQA

-224 TADDF
+224 TAEDF
-229 MAKLIDAIAATGAYL
+229 MPKLIEAIAATQAFL

-257 ILAAM
+257 ILGAM

-271 ADGPYGSRQMKQ
+271 VDGPYGSRQMKQ

-296 LTRSFGM
+296 FNRGFGM
-303 RWRMGGWLLTYFL
+303 RWKMGGWLLTYFL
-316 EDIGAAEAAGLRD
+316 EDIGFEEATALRA

-340 SKYTQRITLDQAI
+340 SKYTQRISLEEAI
-353 DPAIIA
+353 DPAVIA
-359 AYGKRATG
+359 AYSKRATG
-367 EKYLITPQ
+367 EKYLILPQ
-375 A
+375 R

>member
-1 MTDLPATHRRLVS
+1 MTDTLPDTHRRLVS
-14 TVTKDGQARLSIQD
+14 TVTKDGQARLSIQQ
-28 VPLPV
+28 VPVPT

-52 LAVLLALTDP
+52 LAVLLALADS
-62 AGYTRQDD
+62 ASFKAED
-70 GTTAAPLAPA
+70 GAAVAPLPPQI
-80 VQRAL
+80 QRVL
-85 SARAGIDLPV
+85 GARAGVDLPV
-95 GNEGAGTVV
+95 GNEGAGLVV
-104 AAGASDAAQALL
+104 AAGSSPEAQALL
-116 GKTVALAGGGFYA
+116 DKTVALAGGGFYA
-129 QYRKVPAAACMIVPE
+129 QYRKVRAADCMVVPE
-144 GTSAEEGASSY
+144 GTSAEEAASSF

-166 TMKREGYS
+166 TLKREGYS
-174 GLVHTAA
+174 GLIHTAA

-205 SDAQA
+205 SEAQA
-210 QILRDLGAEHVVDM
+210 QLLRDLGAEHVVDM
-224 TADDF
+224 TAADF
-229 MAKLIDAIAATGAYL
+229 MPRLIDAIAATNAYL

-257 ILAAM
+257 ILTAM
-262 EQAALRTQK
+262 EQAALRTQR

-283 VYVYGGLSTAPTE
+283 VYVYGGLSSEPTE
-296 LTRSFGM
+296 FNRGFGM

-316 EDIGAAEAAGLRD
+316 EDVGAEEAKALRD

-340 SKYTQRITLDQAI
+340 SKYTQRITLEQAL
-353 DPAIIA
+353 DPAVIA

-375 A
+375 R

>member
-1 MTDLPATHRRLVS
+1 MTDLPDTYRRLVS
-14 TVTKDGQARLSIQD
+14 TVTPEGQVKLSLQD
-28 VPLPV
+28 MPLPSLN
-33 PGDDEV
+33 DDDV

-52 LAVLLALTDP
+52 LAVLLALTD
-62 AGYTRQDD
+62 GTQFTRD
-70 GTTAAPLAPA
+70 GDAATAPLNPA
-80 VQRAL
+80 AQRAL
-85 SARAGIDLPV
+85 SARAGVDLPV
-95 GNEGAGTVV
+95 GNEGAGEVV
-104 AAGASDAAQALL
+104 AAGQSPAAQALI

-129 QYRKVPAAACMIVPE
+129 QFRKVRAADCMIVPD

-166 TMKREGYS
+166 TMKREGYK

-205 SDAQA
+205 SEAQA
-210 QILRDLGAEHVVDM
+210 SLLRDLGAEHVVDM

-229 MAKLIDAIAATGAYL
+229 LPKLIDAIAATNAYL

-257 ILAAM
+257 ILTAM
-262 EQAALRTQK
+262 EQAALRTQR

-283 VYVYGGLSTAPTE
+283 VYLYGGLSPAPTE
-296 LTRSFGM
+296 FNRGFGM

-316 EDIGAAEAAGLRD
+316 EDIGGDAAKDLRD

-340 SKYTQRITLDQAI
+340 SKYTKRIALTEMLDP
-353 DPAIIA
+353 DTIA
-359 AYGKRATG
+359 AFGKRATG
-367 EKYLITPQ
+367 EKYLVMPQ
-375 A
+375 R

>member
-1 MTDLPATHRRLVS
+1 MTEQPETHRRLVS
-14 TVTKDGQARLSIQD
+14 TVTKEGEVRLSLQT

-33 PGDDEV
+33 PNDDEV

-52 LAVLLALTDP
+52 LGVLLALTDGAAFT
-62 AGYTRQDD
+62 AGD
-70 GTTAAPLAPA
+70 GATVAPLSPA

-85 SARAGIDLPV
+85 SGRAGIDLPV

-104 AAGASDAAQALL
+104 AAGASEAAQALI

-166 TMKREGYS
+166 TLKREGYK

-197 VPLVNIVR
+197 IPLVNVVR

-210 QILRDLGAEHVVDM
+210 QILRDLGADHVVDM
-224 TADDF
+224 TAEDF
-229 MAKLIDAIAATGAYL
+229 MPKLIEAIAATQAFL

-257 ILAAM
+257 ILGAM

-271 ADGPYGSRQMKQ
+271 VDGPYGSRQMKQ

-296 LTRSFGM
+296 FNRGFGM
-303 RWRMGGWLLTYFL
+303 RWKMGGWLLTYFL
-316 EDIGAAEAAGLRD
+316 EDIGFEEATALRG

-340 SKYTQRITLDQAI
+340 SKYTQRISLEEAI
-353 DPAIIA
+353 DPAVIA

-367 EKYLITPQ
+367 EKYLILPQ
-375 A
+375 R

>member
-1 MTDLPATHRRLVS
+1 MTDLPDTYRRLVS
-14 TVTKDGQARLSIQD
+14 TVTPEGQVKLSLQD
-28 VPLPV
+28 MPLPSLN
-33 PGDDEV
+33 DDDV

-52 LAVLLALTDP
+52 LAVLLALTD
-62 AGYTRQDD
+62 GTQFTRD
-70 GTTAAPLAPA
+70 GDAATAPLNPA

-85 SARAGIDLPV
+85 SARAGVDLPV
-95 GNEGAGTVV
+95 GNEGAGEVV
-104 AAGASDAAQALL
+104 AAGQSPAAQALI

-129 QYRKVPAAACMIVPE
+129 QFRKVRAADCMIVPD

-166 TMKREGYS
+166 TMKREGYT

-205 SDAQA
+205 SEAQA
-210 QILRDLGAEHVVDM
+210 SLLRDLGAEHVVDM

-229 MAKLIDAIAATGAYL
+229 LPKLIDAIAATNAYL

-257 ILAAM
+257 ILTAM
-262 EQAALRTQK
+262 EQAALRTQR

-283 VYVYGGLSTAPTE
+283 VYLYGGLSPAPTE
-296 LTRSFGM
+296 FNRGFGM

-316 EDIGAAEAAGLRD
+316 EDIGSDAANGLRD

-340 SKYTQRITLDQAI
+340 SKYTKRIALTEMLDP
-353 DPAIIA
+353 DTIA
-359 AYGKRATG
+359 AFGKRATG
-367 EKYLITPQ
+367 EKYLVMPQ
-375 A
+375 R